1 MSHTVEGNR
10 RQVGDLASLIAVRL
24 LVIEDEEDTSRM
36 LDKGLR
42 QESYAVDTA
51 TDGQAGIEKALSHL
65 YDLIVLD
72 VRLPIK
78 DGWTVCRELRK
89 AGTQIPILMLTAS
102 SAIEDR
108 IRGLDSGAD
117 DYLVKPFDMGELLAR
132 VRALLRRKPLLQDPV
147 IRIDSLAIN
156 TRSRT
161 VERDGQS
168 VRLTAKEY
176 SLLECLARD
185 ADTMLSRETI
195 SERVWDES
203 YDPFS
208 NLIEEYIKR
217 LRKKIDHPGVRPL
230 IHARRGEGY
239 ILTAKDFG

>member
-1 MSHTVEGNR
+1 M
-10 RQVGDLASLIAVRL
+10 LA
-24 LVIEDEEDTSRM
+24 
-36 LDKGLR
+36 KGLR

-51 TDGQAGIEKALSHL
+51 LDGQEGVEKALSHL
-65 YDLIVLD
+65 YDLVILD
-72 VRLPIK
+72 VRLPVK
-78 DGWTVCRELRK
+78 DGWAVCHELRQ
-89 AGTQIPILMLTAS
+89 AGLQIPLLMLTAS

-108 IRGLDSGAD
+108 IKGLDSGAD
-117 DYLVKPFDMGELLAR
+117 DYLVKPFDIGELLAR
-132 VRALLRRKPLLQDPV
+132 VRALLRRKPLLEDPI
-147 IRIDSLAIN
+147 IRVDTLAIN

-161 VERDGQS
+161 VERAGQA

-185 ADTMLSRETI
+185 ADRMMNRETI

-217 LRKKIDHPGVRPL
+217 LRKKIDYPGVKPL

-239 ILTAKDFG
+239 ILTARDFA

>member
-1 MSHTVEGNR
+1 
-10 RQVGDLASLIAVRL
+10 VRL
-24 LVIEDEEDTSRM
+24 LLIEDEEDTARM
-36 LDKGLR
+36 LAKGLR

-51 TDGQAGIEKALSHL
+51 LDGQSGIEKALSHL
-65 YDLIVLD
+65 YDLVILD
-72 VRLPIK
+72 VRLPLK
-78 DGWTVCRELRK
+78 DGWTVCSELRQ
-89 AGTQIPILMLTAS
+89 AGVQIPLLMLTAS

-117 DYLVKPFDMGELLAR
+117 DYLVKPFDIGELLAR
-132 VRALLRRKPLLQDPV
+132 VRALLRRKPVLEDPI
-147 IRIDSLAIN
+147 IRVDTLAIN

-161 VERDGQS
+161 VERAGQA

-185 ADTMLSRETI
+185 ADRMMNRETI

-217 LRKKIDHPGVRPL
+217 LRKKIDYPGVKPL

-239 ILTAKDFG
+239 ILTARDFA

>member
-1 MSHTVEGNR
+1 
-10 RQVGDLASLIAVRL
+10 L
-24 LVIEDEEDTSRM
+24 LLIEDEEDTARM
-36 LDKGLR
+36 LAKGLR

-51 TDGQAGIEKALSHL
+51 LDGQSGIEKALSHL
-65 YDLIVLD
+65 YDLVILD
-72 VRLPIK
+72 VRLPLK
-78 DGWTVCRELRK
+78 DGWTVCSELRQ
-89 AGTQIPILMLTAS
+89 AGVQIPLLMLTAS

-117 DYLVKPFDMGELLAR
+117 DYLVKPFDIGELLAR
-132 VRALLRRKPLLQDPV
+132 VRALLRRKPVLEDPI
-147 IRIDSLAIN
+147 IRVDTLAIN

-161 VERDGQS
+161 VERAGQA

-185 ADTMLSRETI
+185 ADRMMNRETI

-217 LRKKIDHPGVRPL
+217 LRKKIDYPGVKPL

-239 ILTAKDFG
+239 ILTARDFA

>member
-1 MSHTVEGNR
+1 
-10 RQVGDLASLIAVRL
+10 LRL
-24 LVIEDEEDTSRM
+24 LLVEDEEDAARM
-36 LDKGLR
+36 LAKGLR
-42 QESYAVDTA
+42 QESYAVDIA
-51 TDGQAGIEKALSHL
+51 KDGQAGVEKALSHL
-65 YDLIVLD
+65 YDMIILD
-72 VRLPIK
+72 VRLPLK
-78 DGWTVCRELRK
+78 DGRVVCQELRQ
-89 AGTQIPILMLTAS
+89 AGLQIPILMLTAS
-102 SAIEDR
+102 SAIDDR

-117 DYLVKPFDMGELLAR
+117 DYLVKPFDVGELLAR
-132 VRALLRRKPLLQDPV
+132 VRALLRRKPLLSDST
-147 IRIDSLAIN
+147 IRVDTLEIN

-161 VERDGQS
+161 VSRGGQA

-185 ADTMLSRETI
+185 SDTMMNRETI

-217 LRKKIDHPGVRPL
+217 LRKKIDFAGEKPL

-239 ILTAKDFG
+239 ILTARDFA

>member
-1 MSHTVEGNR
+1 
-10 RQVGDLASLIAVRL
+10 L
-24 LVIEDEEDTSRM
+24 LIEDEEDTSRV
-36 LDKGLR
+36 LAKGLR

-51 TDGQAGIEKALSHL
+51 LDGQAGIEKALSHL
-65 YDLIVLD
+65 YDLVILD
-72 VRLPIK
+72 VRLPVK
-78 DGWTVCRELRK
+78 DGWTVCRELRQ
-89 AGTQIPILMLTAS
+89 AGLQIPLLMLTAS

-108 IRGLDSGAD
+108 IKGLDSGAD
-117 DYLVKPFDMGELLAR
+117 DYLVKPFDIGELLAR
-132 VRALLRRKPLLQDPV
+132 VRALLRRKPILEDPI
-147 IRIDSLAIN
+147 IRVDTLVIN

-161 VERDGQS
+161 VERAGQA

-185 ADTMLSRETI
+185 ADRMMNRETI

-217 LRKKIDHPGVRPL
+217 LRKKIDYPGVKPL

-239 ILTAKDFG
+239 ILTARDFA